1 MFFPNRWHKQ
11 KKSKVLKEKRNK
23 TLNAFLIMNEGS
35 HANYSECIMNF
46 IHHMSNE
53 LACKTQWKG
62 QGRLLLIG
70 SRASC
75 IIIGE
80 PSPACLCVWI
90 TRGEKER
97 KHTHTQT
104 KAILARVG
112 GGEIST
118 GAHHENDKPAIV
130 HQYHVDGEE
139 KKCDM
144 SQLSCSE
151 LLNVFVLLN
160 TLVCRLCNTQS
171 SISSFP
177 FSVEQLRLKIWK
189 HLPSYYDHKNKQ
201 KEHSCLFIIIIS
213 LKWSI
218 VCFKSLDF
226 RI

>member
-11 KKSKVLKEKRNK
+11 KKSSKVLKEKRNK

-75 IIIGE
+75 IIIIRTVSGM
-80 PSPACLCVWI
+80 PLCLNNEG
-90 TRGEKER
+90 REREKHTHTHT
-97 KHTHTQT
+97 HTHTQT

-118 GAHHENDKPAIV
+118 GAHHDNDKPAIV
-130 HQYHVDGEE
+130 HQYHLDGEDFFF
-139 KKCDM
+139 DM

-160 TLVCRLCNTQS
+160 TLVYRLCNTQS

-189 HLPSYYDHKNKQ
+189 HLPSYYDHKNK
-201 KEHSCLFIIIIS
+201 KNSIPVCLLLLFH
-213 LKWSI
+213 
-218 VCFKSLDF
+218 
-226 RI
+226 